1 MVVVIMIS
9 LTIANTSFFPIPAVL
24 AQEQE
29 EQEFNEDCA
38 KLVDEVKG
46 LDRKR
51 ISCNWQIMENFKIY
65 GYHY

>member
-38 KLVDEVKG
+38 KLVDEVK
-46 LDRKR
+46 
-51 ISCNWQIMENFKIY
+51 
-65 GYHY
+65 